1 MADER
6 PVPAGA
12 GAAPRVCPLMLSSP
26 GARVLVAGT
35 GVHDPPS
42 RLPAIPAVP
51 ATLGDLGDRLVE
63 RAGLD
68 PAALTRVVDPP
79 DPRALSDA
87 LVRTAAEATSV
98 VMFHY
103 VGHGVVSPRNELHLA
118 TRATADLTRGVPAYQ
133 ALPFSV
139 VHEVLSQC
147 RAELVVIVLDCC
159 FAGRAHGVAHDSVG
173 AVFDTAWS
181 GAYLLTSSS
190 RDESS
195 WALPGERYTAFS
207 GELIRLMDEGDP
219 AGPPVLTLDHVYR
232 SLVHALAEKG
242 FPRPRRQATDLGDR
256 SPFLMNPAYRAPA
269 APGAPEISPDG
280 EESPYR
286 GLAVFGPQDEDVFFG
301 REELTRTLVRR
312 VETRRRR
319 GGPLLVTGPS
329 GSGKSSVLQ
338 AGVIPALRRSSGGLC
353 CAIFTPGADPL
364 RELSRR
370 IAALTDLDPDDLRT
384 KLEADP
390 LTLRRV
396 VQACPSPPLILADQF
411 EELFTVCRDESRR
424 RVFVEALAG
433 ACRPGDR
440 REEPPATVV
449 IGIRAD
455 FFGYCASYPEL
466 LEALKH
472 PEIVGPMTKA
482 QLREVIERPA
492 ERYGLVLEEGL
503 ADLLLEDL
511 RADDVGGPGLAGV
524 LPLLSHALLSTWQR
538 RSGRL
543 LTMAA
548 YRASGGI
555 SRSLSLSADE
565 TLGRLGPD
573 AQAVAHQLLLRL
585 VHLDDRTDDT
595 RQRVALRNLL
605 AGQEPVARD
614 VLGAFVHARLVTVSE
629 DSAELTHETLIHAW
643 PRLRTWIDA
652 DRASLLVRQHLVA
665 DAEAWDEHGRDPA
678 YLYPDSRLAAAQTAV
693 RDAPDT
699 EPTDLE
705 RRFLDASARRASR
718 RRRTAAAVIATL
730 TVLLLAAVSTGVLA
744 LVKRNEADRQRNE
757 AVARQLVDTAQKVKD
772 RSLAAYLSL
781 AAYHLAD
788 LPETRGAVLAS
799 RSQPIS
805 ARLFGHTRTVWDV
818 AFSPD
823 GRTLASVSADRTL
836 RLWDTGG
843 RPARQVFRHVGRDE
857 MRGVAFS
864 AGGGLLAVSSH
875 DGAVTLWN
883 PADPRSPRLLSSFRA
898 GARPLN
904 EIAFS
909 PREPLLAVSSADGTA
924 TLWDVRD
931 PSRPRLAGNLHGH
944 AGEVRDVAFSPDGRW
959 LATASSDRSVRLW
972 DVADPGS
979 PWPLWESRRRA
990 KPLEAVAFS
999 PDGGAL
1005 VAGGGGNEVLK
1016 WDPRNLARPPIPL
1029 PLDGETPIHDLAF
1042 RPGSRILV
1050 GASIDN
1056 FAHIWDVSDKGGPR
1070 LLRSLQGHTND
1081 CQAVAVNPR
1090 NGTIATGSADRTV
1103 RLWHVDT
1110 SGFVP
1115 PLPRLFGHGPGK
1127 DADHV
1132 ALSPDRRT
1140 LASVSDDTTV
1150 HLSDVRD
1157 PRHPRPLP
1165 VHTGHTKAV
1174 TKASF
1179 SPDGRLLATASDDA
1193 TVRLWDVRDPDRP
1206 SKALAVIRCGVD
1218 KASGVEFGADGRTL
1232 VIAVDERVEFWDVAG
1247 PRSPKPL
1254 LTLPNMPAQIRDL
1267 ARSPDGRLL
1276 ALAAADG
1283 NAYLYDI
1290 GTARRP
1296 VRTAVLS
1303 GHTGRLQAVTFGPDG
1318 RTLVTTATDGTAR
1331 LWDVSDPLRPHPLA
1345 RLIEPTEEV
1354 VDAAFSPDGRTL
1366 AAAGVGLLHLWDT
1379 TDRAHPRSR
1388 LVYPIGRGGLGLYG
1402 VVFLTPRTV
1411 VTAGQKGDV
1420 QMWNDDLGQ
1429 ALTHIC
1435 QSAGT
1440 ATITEEEWHRYLP
1453 GREYDPR
1460 CP

>member
-1 MADER
+1 M
-6 PVPAGA
+6 
-12 GAAPRVCPLMLSSP
+12 P
-26 GARVLVAGT
+26 G
-35 GVHDPPS
+35 
-42 RLPAIPAVP
+42 IPAVP
-51 ATLGDLGDRLVE
+51 ATVRDLGDRLIK

-103 VGHGVVSPRNELHLA
+103 VGHGLVSPRNELHLA

-133 ALPFSV
+133 ALPFAV

-159 FAGRAHGVAHDSVG
+159 FAGRAHGVAHDSVS

-207 GELIRLMDEGDP
+207 GELIRLVDEGDP
-219 AGPPVLTLDHVYR
+219 AGPPLLTLDHVYR

-256 SPFLMNPAYRAPA
+256 SPFLANAAYRTPA
-269 APGAPEISPDG
+269 APGAPELSPDE

-312 VETRRRR
+312 VEARRRR

-338 AGVIPALRRSSGGLC
+338 AGVIPALRRASGDLC
-353 CAIFTPGADPL
+353 CSIFTPGADPL

-370 IAALTDLDPDDLRT
+370 VTALTDGDPDDFRT

-390 LTLRRV
+390 FALRRAL
-396 VQACPSPPLILADQF
+396 QGCPSPPLILADQF
-411 EELFTVCRDESRR
+411 EELFTICGDETQRR
-424 RVFVEALAG
+424 IFVEALTD

-455 FFGYCASYPEL
+455 FFGYCAAYPEL

-511 RADDVGGPGLAGV
+511 RADDVSGPGLAGV

-565 TLGRLGPD
+565 TLSRLGPD
-573 AQAVAHQLLLRL
+573 AQTVAHQLLLRL

-605 AGQEPVARD
+605 ASQEPVARD

-643 PRLRTWIDA
+643 PRLRSWIDA

-693 RDAPDT
+693 CDAPDT
-699 EPTDLE
+699 ELTGLE
-705 RRFLDASARRASR
+705 QNFLAASARRGRR

-730 TVLLLAAVSTGVLA
+730 TALLLAAVSTGVLA
-744 LVKRNEADRQRNE
+744 VVKQTEAERQRNE
-757 AVARQLVDTAQKVKD
+757 AVARQLVDTAQKAKD

-781 AAYHLAD
+781 AAYHIAD
-788 LPETRGAVLAS
+788 LPETRGAVVGS
-799 RSQPIS
+799 RRWPIS
-805 ARLFGHTRTVWDV
+805 GRLHGHTGSVLDV
-818 AFSPD
+818 AFTPD
-823 GRTLASVSADRTL
+823 GRTLASVSVDHTL
-836 RLWDTGG
+836 RLWATGEG
-843 RPARQVFRHVGRDE
+843 RARQVFRHVGRDE
-857 MRGVAFS
+857 MRAAAFS
-864 AGGGLLAVSSH
+864 ADGGTLAASSR
-875 DGAVTLWN
+875 DGMVTLWN
-883 PADPRSPRLLSSFRA
+883 SADPRHPRLVSSFRA
-898 GARPLN
+898 SARPLN

-909 PREPLLAVSSADGTA
+909 PRGRLLAVSSADGTA
-924 TLWDVRD
+924 TLWEVRD
-931 PSRPRLAGNLHGH
+931 PRRPRLAGVLHGH

-959 LATASSDRSVRLW
+959 LATASFDRTVRLW
-972 DVADPGS
+972 DIADPGS
-979 PWPLWESRRRA
+979 PWLLWESQRRA

-999 PDGGAL
+999 PDGDAL
-1005 VAGGGGNEVLK
+1005 VVGGQASEVLK
-1016 WDPRNLARPPIPL
+1016 WDPHNLAKPPVLL

-1042 RPGSRILV
+1042 RPGSRTLV
-1050 GASIDN
+1050 GASNDD
-1056 FAHIWDVSDKGGPR
+1056 FAHIWDVPRKGRPR
-1070 LLRSLQGHTND
+1070 QTYSLQGHTNG
-1081 CQAVAVNPR
+1081 CQAVAVDPK
-1090 NGTIATGSADRTV
+1090 NGTIATGSTDRTV
-1103 RLWHVDT
+1103 RLWHVGAP
-1110 SGFVP
+1110 GFVP
-1115 PLPRLFGHGPGK
+1115 TLPPAPTR
-1127 DADHV
+1127 DRSEVNQV
-1132 ALSPDRRT
+1132 ALSPGRGT
-1140 LASVSDDTTV
+1140 LASVSADKTV
-1150 HLSDVRD
+1150 QLIDVRD
-1157 PRHPRPLP
+1157 PRHPRPLS
-1165 VHTGHTKAV
+1165 VRTGHTAGV
-1174 TKASF
+1174 TKARF
-1179 SPDGRLLATASDDA
+1179 SPDGNLLATASDDA
-1193 TVRLWDVRDPDRP
+1193 TVRLWDVRDPSRA
-1206 SKALAVIRCGVD
+1206 SRALAVVRPGVL
-1218 KASGVEFGADGRTL
+1218 KTWAVEFSADNRTL
-1232 VIAVDERVEFWDVAG
+1232 VTSSEDMTVQLWDVSDA
-1247 PRSPKPL
+1247 RSPQPL
-1254 LTLPNMPAQIRDL
+1254 LTLPNLSAPVRDL
-1267 ARSPDGRLL
+1267 ARSPDGLLL
-1276 ALAAADG
+1276 ALASSDG

-1290 GTARRP
+1290 GTPRLP
-1296 VRTAVLS
+1296 VRIAVLS
-1303 GHTGRLQAVTFGPDG
+1303 GHTQRLQAVTFSPDG
-1318 RTLVTTATDGTAR
+1318 RTLATTATDGTAR
-1331 LWDVSDPLRPHPLA
+1331 LWDVTDPLRPRPLA
-1345 RLIEPTEEV
+1345 TLPEQTEEV
-1354 VDAAFSPDGRTL
+1354 VAAAFSPDGRRLTT
-1366 AAAGVGLLHLWDT
+1366 AGVGLLHLWDVA
-1379 TDRAHPRSR
+1379 DRRHPRSR
-1388 LVYPIGRGGLGLYG
+1388 LLLGGSRHLGEGLYG
-1402 VVFLTPRTV
+1402 VVFLTPSMF
-1411 VTAGQKGDV
+1411 VTAGQRGDV
-1420 QMWNDDLGQ
+1420 QVWEDDLGQ
-1429 ALTHIC
+1429 ALSYIC
-1435 QSAGT
+1435 QSTGT
-1440 ATITEEEWHRYLP
+1440 AGITEDEWHRYLP